1 MKLVSIKSGI
11 GVYILELQSIAD
23 IITVSQNQHK
33 SNNFVVGNSKHL
45 KHATIFSSNNNLS
58 QGPQLNLD
66 KSKRI
71 ESVILPE
78 HRKR

>member
-33 SNNFVVGNSKHL
+33 SNNFVVGTSKHL
-45 KHATIFSSNNNLS
+45 KHTTIFSSNNNLS

>member
-1 MKLVSIKSGI
+1 MKLVSIKSGV

-33 SNNFVVGNSKHL
+33 SNNFVVGTSKHL
-45 KHATIFSSNNNLS
+45 KHTTIFSSNNNLS

>member
-33 SNNFVVGNSKHL
+33 SNNFVVGTSKHL